1 MSSQPASVLEQ
12 NVTEHFTSDGCSRMA
27 RVTQYHSETTN
38 AWLHVH
44 PAVEK
49 SLGTPGPM
57 RVCSWAP
64 GTELIFEG
72 SKPLAQKN
80 SVRVPAV
87 LSDRPSPLVAR
98 ASHYRRKPLPVVGEG
113 ICASHEIGV
122 C

>member
-1 MSSQPASVLEQ
+1 
-12 NVTEHFTSDGCSRMA
+12 MA

-64 GTELIFEG
+64 GQALWWPELLTTEG
-72 SKPLAQKN
+72 SHCLLWEKEFVQAMK
-80 SVRVPAV
+80 
-87 LSDRPSPLVAR
+87 
-98 ASHYRRKPLPVVGEG
+98 
-113 ICASHEIGV
+113 
-122 C
+122 